1 MRNQFLEFNSGSID
15 ENGIF
20 GDQFEFLS
28 QLCEIRGQIER
39 IENPMVN

>member
-1 MRNQFLEFNSGSID
+1 MRNQALKFNSGLID

-20 GDQFEFLS
+20 GGRFEFLS
-28 QLCEIRGQIER
+28 QLCEIRDQIER